1 MWLGQLSD
9 RQRLALLDLAHNV
22 VVSDGLLAPGE
33 EGMLAEFK
41 AEMGLAP
48 SHETGYLPLD
58 GVEAIFPDRRS
69 RVVALINLLHLSYAD
84 GAFEVE
90 EECLLKE
97 VSRLF
102 DFSEDEFL
110 LFDNWVRRL
119 LALQA
124 EASALML

>member
-1 MWLGQLSD
+1 MWLGQLSEQ
-9 RQRLALLDLAHNV
+9 QRLALLDLAHNV
-22 VVSDGLLAPGE
+22 VVSDGLLAHGE

-41 AEMGLAP
+41 VEMGLSP

-58 GVEAIFPDRRS
+58 GLESIFPDRKS
-69 RVVALINLLHLSYAD
+69 RVIALINLLRISYAD

-102 DFSEDEFL
+102 VFSEEEFL

-119 LALQA
+119 RALHA
-124 EASALML
+124 EALAQML

>member
-1 MWLGQLSD
+1 MWLGQLSGH
-9 RQRLALLDLAHNV
+9 QRLALLDLAHNV

-41 AEMGLAP
+41 VEMGLSP
-48 SHETGYLPLD
+48 SHETGYLPLEGLED
-58 GVEAIFPDRRS
+58 IFPERKS
-69 RVVALINLLHLSYAD
+69 RVVALINLLRLSYAD

-97 VSRLF
+97 VSRQF
-102 DFSEDEFL
+102 GFSESEFL

-119 LALQA
+119 LALQH
-124 EASALML
+124 EALAQML